1 MMVDKI
7 PYVENLVDPFT
18 KTLTGRVFVGH
29 RNNIGFRCVSDVLYK
44 HDAWTIRGRMLG

>member
-1 MMVDKI
+1 MVDKI

-44 HDAWTIRGRMLG
+44 HDAWRIRGRMLG

>member
-18 KTLTGRVFVGH
+18 KTLKWRVFVGH
-29 RNNIGFRCVSDVLYK
+29 RDIIDFK
-44 HDAWTIRGRMLG
+44 